1 MRRYAGFLG
10 VALAAGVLAGC
21 VERRYVV
28 LSDPP
33 GALVLRNDQPIGF
46 TPADDHF
53 LFYGDYHFTL
63 IKEGYE
69 TLHVTQHIPAPW
81 YEYLPLEFIS
91 ENLVPWTIH
100 DRREFKFTLE
110 PKHMPNSEQLLN
122 EAQNLRNRNESIAPP
137 VPTLPPP
144 TPLPANPPPP

>member
-1 MRRYAGFLG
+1 MRRFAGLLG
-10 VALAAGVLAGC
+10 VAVAAGLLSGC

-33 GALVLRNDQPIGF
+33 GAVVLRNDQPIGA

-69 TLHVTQHIPAPW
+69 TLQVTQHIPAPW
-81 YEYLPLEFIS
+81 YEYFPLEFIS
-91 ENLVPWTIH
+91 ENLVPWTIL

-110 PKHMPNSEQLLN
+110 PRRMPNSEQLLN

-137 VPTLPPP
+137 VPTLP
-144 TPLPANPPPP
+144 APPPGPPGPPP